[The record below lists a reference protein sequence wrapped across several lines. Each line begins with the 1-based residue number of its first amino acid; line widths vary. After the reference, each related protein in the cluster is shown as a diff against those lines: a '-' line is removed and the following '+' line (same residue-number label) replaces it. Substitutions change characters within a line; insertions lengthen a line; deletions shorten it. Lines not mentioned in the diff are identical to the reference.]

1 MAKIMLT
8 PAVVSTASCPAQ
20 SRRIDLFD
28 EKTKGLVLEVRPSG
42 GKTYYLRYLDQRSRS
57 RQVKLA
63 DVRDVTLAQARQ
75 LADST
80 RNKIAMGID
89 PIAEKTVLRSVP
101 TLEDFFYQRYM
112 KYVKGYK
119 RSWDTD
125 ESLFRN
131 HVMPLIGKKHLD
143 EVSKDDIISMLH
155 GRRADGAALGSA
167 NRLVILMRYMFNLAL
182 KWEVPGITK
191 NPASGVTLFE
201 DPPTK
206 ERFLTV
212 EEAQRL
218 YSSVQD
224 SENSM
229 LQYIVPMLILTGAR
243 RSEVIRA
250 QWSDFDML
258 KLSWRIPFTKA
269 GRPRHVPM
277 SDGVIRLLESIPR
290 MTGCPFVFPNPK
302 TKKPFVSIYYSWHTA
317 RTQAG
322 LADVRLHDLRHSF
335 ASFLVNN
342 GRSLYEVQKILG
354 HTQIKTTQRYAHLS
368 QDTLLDAANVAVNSM
383 GSMFSNPA
391 INTKP
396 LVLV

>member
-131 HVMPLIGKKHLD
+131 HVMPLLGKKHLD

-290 MTGCPFVFPNPK
+290 ITGCPFVFPNPK